1 MHTMKKLMSVVMLLF
16 VAILCNAQMANP
28 VKFTVQ
34 LKTNGTAEAEIVFSG
49 KIESGWHV
57 YSTNLGGDG
66 PTEAAVHFDK
76 KDGIEL
82 VGKLTPRGHEISKM
96 DDMFGMVLRYFENSA
111 QFVQKIKF
119 TKPEHDIKCYM
130 EYGACNDES

>member
-1 MHTMKKLMSVVMLLF
+1 MLLF

-66 PTEAAVHFDK
+66 PTEAAVIH
-76 KDGIEL
+76 
-82 VGKLTPRGHEISKM
+82 V
-96 DDMFGMVLRYFENSA
+96 
-111 QFVQKIKF
+111 
-119 TKPEHDIKCYM
+119 
-130 EYGACNDES
+130 ESLDAHANAVVVHSV